1 MSNLSNYRPAAL
13 IKGRYPSW
21 VSKLKGRSGV
31 YVIRS
36 KSSGKILYVGESH
49 TGRLKKTMTRHFQ
62 VWRGSTAGNVYFSGH
77 VEVAVSFER
86 KDRAQARQ
94 WDLIRRL
101 VPRDNSG

>member
-1 MSNLSNYRPAAL
+1 MSALSNYRNLAL
-13 IKGRYPSW
+13 LKGRYPTW
-21 VSKLKGRSGV
+21 VSNLKGRSGV

-49 TGRLKKTMTRHFQ
+49 TGRLRKTLIRHFQ
-62 VWRGSTAGNVYFSGH
+62 VWKGPTAGNVYFSGH

-101 VPRDNSG
+101 GPRDNSG